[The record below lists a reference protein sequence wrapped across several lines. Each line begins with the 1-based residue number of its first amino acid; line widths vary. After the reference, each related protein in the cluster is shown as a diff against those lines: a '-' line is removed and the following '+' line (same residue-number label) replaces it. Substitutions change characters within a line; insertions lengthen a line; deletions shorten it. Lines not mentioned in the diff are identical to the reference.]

1 MVVPISPG
9 KSLDTASI
17 ENSWFSN
24 TIFVLQMDGQGLP
37 SPNIYECVDLLRI
50 SGFPPSL
57 TNAFLPIQDLCAPV
71 STMHFKTL
79 GLLVWKLI
87 EVEPNLFAPL
97 SLQPRRE
104 QDLDLGSLDLDPRQF
119 MLKLT
124 LGDLF
129 LLESLLR
136 CLFHRFLF
144 WESLGLLL

>member
-1 MVVPISPG
+1 
-9 KSLDTASI
+9 
-17 ENSWFSN
+17 
-24 TIFVLQMDGQGLP
+24 
-37 SPNIYECVDLLRI
+37 
-50 SGFPPSL
+50 
-57 TNAFLPIQDLCAPV
+57 
-71 STMHFKTL
+71 MHFKTL

-87 EVEPNLFAPL
+87 EVEPNLFALL

-104 QDLDLGSLDLDPRQF
+104 RDLDLGSLDLDPRLF

-124 LGDLF
+124 LGYLF